1 MGPAVNLTRELRRV
15 QEAHKAFAET
25 LRHAVKNGLSW
36 EDIER
41 VTIGDNAD
49 IIADIAVTQLA
60 LSAQAS
66 LVQQLAYVTDLVQD
80 DSGEDDE
87 PDNADTVVMDYLH
100 AVSDAVSRNHGLGSN
115 ANATVCP
122 RCGAGE
128 STAVDGWHI
137 DKQWC
142 DRCGWNADTII
153 QGSNARMTALLHG
166 E

>member
-1 MGPAVNLTRELRRV
+1 MGQATNLTRELRRV

-25 LRHAVKNGLSW
+25 LRHAVKNGLTW

-60 LSAQAS
+60 LNAHAK
-66 LVQQLAYVTDLVQD
+66 LAQQLAYVTDLVQD

-100 AVSDAVSRNHGLGSN
+100 AVSGNPGLG
-115 ANATVCP
+115 T
-122 RCGAGE
+122 
-128 STAVDGWHI
+128 
-137 DKQWC
+137 
-142 DRCGWNADTII
+142 NAD
-153 QGSNARMTALLHG
+153 MTEWLDWQETLMQKRTT
-166 E
+166 